1 MVKKDSVYTEIEIN
15 ATREQ
20 VWSVLTDFEK
30 LIEWSTSF
38 KNLEV
43 EGEFKT
49 DAKAIS
55 TYFGL
60 LKGHDMT
67 FDHHLI
73 EVVDGFSFGWGDPL
87 GIAGLSDHHIFKLE
101 ELSNG
106 NTKFIQTDTLS
117 GHSRLLK
124 YLMTNNMDSQYKAF
138 NKQLKKRVETLFP
151 R

>member
-1 MVKKDSVYTEIEIN
+1 MVDKNSVYTEIEIN

-49 DAKAIS
+49 GAKAVS

-60 LKGHDMT
+60 HKKHDMK
-67 FDHHLI
+67 FDHQLI

-87 GIAGLSDHHIFKLE
+87 GISDLSDHHIFRLE
-101 ELSNG
+101 ELPNG
-106 NTKFIQTDTLS
+106 NTKFIQTDSLE

-124 YLMTNNMDSQYKAF
+124 YLMVNNMDKQYKAF
-138 NKQLKKRVETLFP
+138 NKQLKERVETLFP